1 MDKGT
6 SVLIMTENSGFAAYA
21 LWNALKLHFTSE
33 SYDYFKYNGKT
44 NVSKQTFT
52 TNKSKYQFYKLS
64 RKYDLDELKN
74 FYVANFIQGKGD
86 WVGDLLQDGDENYT
100 KWQKTQQSLTYT
112 FENDIM
118 YMFDSVD
125 GAEFWHIDDYFKPI
139 DGGWPMLIT
148 KMMHDKIS
156 LETVCI
162 LVDIFGC
169 MPKWEKQI
177 TEDII
182 WPTHRRI
189 IKKYTPFIQYD
200 KEKFTKFLKEKIK
213 EYA

>member
-1 MDKGT
+1 
-6 SVLIMTENSGFAAYA
+6 MTENTGFAAYA
-21 LWNALKLHFTSE
+21 LWNALKLHFTSD

-44 NVSKQTFT
+44 NVSKSTFS
-52 TNKSKYQFYKLS
+52 TNKSKYHFYKLS
-64 RKYDLDELKN
+64 RKYNLEELKD
-74 FYVANFIQGKGD
+74 FYIANFIQGKGD

-112 FENDIM
+112 FENDII
-118 YMFDSVD
+118 YMFDSVN

-148 KMMHDKIS
+148 KMMHDKIK

-162 LVDIFGC
+162 LIDIFDC
-169 MPKWEKQI
+169 MPRWEKQI
-177 TEDII
+177 TDDIV

-189 IKKYTPFIQYD
+189 IKKYTPFINYD
-200 KEKFTKFLKEKIK
+200 KQKYKEILKEKIK
-213 EYA
+213 EHA

>member
-1 MDKGT
+1 
-6 SVLIMTENSGFAAYA
+6 MTENTGFAAYA

-64 RKYDLDELKN
+64 RKYNLDELKN
-74 FYVANFIQGKGD
+74 FYIANFIQGKGD

-112 FENDIM
+112 FENDLM

-148 KMMHDKIS
+148 KMMNEKIS

-162 LVDIFGC
+162 LIDILGC

-182 WPTHRRI
+182 WPTHQRI
-189 IKKYTPFIQYD
+189 IKKYTPFIPYD
-200 KEKFTKFLKEKIK
+200 KEKYKQILKEKIK

>member
-1 MDKGT
+1 
-6 SVLIMTENSGFAAYA
+6 MTENTGFAAYA
-21 LWNALKLHFTSE
+21 LWNALKLHFTSD

-44 NVSKQTFT
+44 NVSKSTFS
-52 TNKSKYQFYKLS
+52 TNKSKYHFYKLS
-64 RKYDLDELKN
+64 RKYNLEELKD
-74 FYVANFIQGKGD
+74 FYIANFIQGKGD

-148 KMMHDKIS
+148 KMMHDKIK

-162 LVDIFGC
+162 LIDIFDC
-169 MPKWEKQI
+169 MPRWEKQI
-177 TEDII
+177 TDDIV

-189 IKKYTPFIQYD
+189 IKKYTPFINYD
-200 KEKFTKFLKEKIK
+200 KQKFKEILKEKIK
-213 EYA
+213 EHA

>member
-1 MDKGT
+1 
-6 SVLIMTENSGFAAYA
+6 MTENSGFAAYA

-52 TNKSKYQFYKLS
+52 INKSKYQFYKLS
-64 RKYDLDELKN
+64 RKYDLEELKN

>member
-1 MDKGT
+1 
-6 SVLIMTENSGFAAYA
+6 MTENTGFAAYA

-64 RKYDLDELKN
+64 RKYNLEELKD

-112 FENDIM
+112 FENDIIVLL
-118 YMFDSVD
+118 DNKVENPND
-125 GAEFWHIDDYFKPI
+125 LLVVRNNEFPKLMQYTTQGD
-139 DGGWPMLIT
+139 IT
-148 KMMHDKIS
+148 
-156 LETVCI
+156 LETLII
-162 LVDIFGC
+162 LNDLMNFFP
-169 MPKWEKQI
+169 MWEKEI
-177 TEDII
+177 YDDIV
-182 WPTHRRI
+182 WPSFKT
-189 IKKYTPFIQYD
+189 KCVKYKPFLHYD
-200 KEKFTKFLKEKIK
+200 KEKFKQILKEKIK

>member
-1 MDKGT
+1 
-6 SVLIMTENSGFAAYA
+6 MTENTGFAAYS
-21 LWNALKLHFTSE
+21 LWNALKLHFTSD

-64 RKYDLDELKN
+64 RKYDLEELKN
-74 FYVANFIQGKGD
+74 FYIANFIKGNGD

-112 FENDIM
+112 FENDII

-148 KMMHDKIS
+148 KMMHEKIS
-156 LETVCI
+156 LETVCM
-162 LVDIFGC
+162 LVDILGC

-200 KEKFTKFLKEKIK
+200 KEKCKQMLKEKIK
-213 EYA
+213 QYA

>member
-1 MDKGT
+1 
-6 SVLIMTENSGFAAYA
+6 MTENTGFAAYA
-21 LWNALKLHFTSE
+21 LWNALKLHFTSD

-44 NVSKQTFT
+44 NVSKSTFS
-52 TNKSKYQFYKLS
+52 TNKSKYHFYKLS
-64 RKYDLDELKN
+64 RKYSLEELKD

-148 KMMHDKIS
+148 KMMHDKIK

-162 LVDIFGC
+162 LIDIFDC
-169 MPKWEKQI
+169 MPRWEKQI
-177 TEDII
+177 TDDII

-189 IKKYTPFIQYD
+189 IKKYTPFINYD
-200 KEKFTKFLKEKIK
+200 KQKFKEILKEKIK
-213 EYA
+213 EHA

>member
-1 MDKGT
+1 
-6 SVLIMTENSGFAAYA
+6 MTENTGFAAYA
-21 LWNALKLHFTSE
+21 LWNALKLHFTSD

-44 NVSKQTFT
+44 NVSKSTFS
-52 TNKSKYQFYKLS
+52 TNKSKYHFYKLS
-64 RKYDLDELKN
+64 RKYNLEELKD
-74 FYVANFIQGKGD
+74 FYIANFIQGKGD

-148 KMMHDKIS
+148 KMMHDKIK

-162 LVDIFGC
+162 LIDIFDC
-169 MPKWEKQI
+169 MPRWEKQI
-177 TEDII
+177 TEDIV

-189 IKKYTPFIQYD
+189 IKKYTPFMNYD
-200 KEKFTKFLKEKIK
+200 KQKFKEILKEKIK
-213 EYA
+213 EHA

>member
-1 MDKGT
+1 
-6 SVLIMTENSGFAAYA
+6 MTENTGFAAYA
-21 LWNALKLHFTSE
+21 LWNALKLHFTSD

-44 NVSKQTFT
+44 NVSKSTFS
-52 TNKSKYQFYKLS
+52 TNKSKYHFYKLS
-64 RKYDLDELKN
+64 RKYNLEELKD

-86 WVGDLLQDGDENYT
+86 WVGDLLQDGGENYT

-148 KMMHDKIS
+148 KMMHDKIK

-162 LVDIFGC
+162 LIDIFDC
-169 MPKWEKQI
+169 MPRWEKQI
-177 TEDII
+177 TEDIV

-189 IKKYTPFIQYD
+189 IKKYTPFINYD
-200 KEKFTKFLKEKIK
+200 KQKFKEILKEKIK
-213 EYA
+213 EHA

>member
-1 MDKGT
+1 MSDNT
-6 SVLIMTENSGFAAYA
+6 GFAAYA

-52 TNKSKYQFYKLS
+52 INKSKYQFYKLS
-64 RKYDLDELKN
+64 RRYDLEELKN
-74 FYVANFIQGKGD
+74 FYIANFIQGKGD
-86 WVGDLLQDGDENYT
+86 WIGDLLQDGDENYT

-125 GAEFWHIDDYFKPI
+125 GAEFWTIEDYFKPI

-148 KMMHDKIS
+148 KMMHNKIS

-162 LVDIFGC
+162 LVDILGC

-189 IKKYTPFIQYD
+189 IKKYTPFILYD
-200 KEKFTKFLKEKIK
+200 KEKCKQILKEKIK